1 MNSHLAIKVAGKEM
15 ALRPDQTVDFELA
28 NPLFNDTEM
37 FSLPFNPPFEQNR
50 HLMKNIDDVK
60 SDVSPMTMEGLSA
73 VVYGEGLPLHSG
85 ITVVQEDDELFGG
98 MSLNIDASKQSFDD
112 LIGDLQCQDVPL
124 KDRIQIGEK
133 IGNIHVQ
140 VSYDYKVDIHFQSG
154 KKDEWSNYTYDNDT
168 VEGDFEPQALGFSYP
183 GICQVTGEKQVAV
196 ENEAKT
202 REYPDGHK
210 VKVPMEATGYAN
222 STFINV
228 TDAYG
233 ENSAHW
239 GEGGAKYCNARVAYL
254 HKGLNDDGTSS
265 DDVIKQKDIEWN
277 RELYESKYPYWV
289 LDADRQQSGICFY
302 VLYFLD
308 CLFAHLGVAFDKDA
322 LLAVEDFKHLCFFTA
337 KCCYDSEP
345 IKDASHSFY
354 SVEDANTWL
363 NSRGCGGTLGVSD
376 PEPKQVQK
384 FDYELND
391 SGIIE
396 RVEVGKHAVQSIT
409 VTATINKVAFYCNV
423 CKMWANSDN
432 FPEESVKTILDSLE
446 ASFGIRFHYD
456 YEKNKVTAYLLR
468 DVFRQVK
475 PVMESG
481 SIVLQPMQP
490 VRFNGTVNSVHKLA
504 EKITGFRMKYSAENT
519 AKEQEQYIRR
529 KKADYDTDY
538 DYREY
543 PEGRVVIDETYIDI
557 AKQANATNTKIYV
570 DLTTGNAYR
579 YKVNG
584 ETMAD
589 ARLFEV
595 GQFHG
600 IEVGDCSAV
609 ADKRGT
615 IREYISDFQPMSFN
629 DVNALSVLG
638 LNKERRGSDD
648 KGNTVIVSKIQNGGQ
663 PMLVAYIDEDMKH
676 EFCEYKINNV
686 LSNDLVDLYLTENLR
701 LIENYDP
708 TDTDDGN
715 SPLQEI
721 DWGLSIAMMRGGG
734 TNMTIQNY
742 SHDYDGFGNDK
753 WRTVSGEYALTSD
766 TIDQIGNEYDYNGTA
781 SGIGDGERFSLKITA
796 YKPFR
801 YKYVS
806 GQLKISTDPKE
817 WLGDASWLVPCDGDV
832 INPQTGKVETKIRT
846 RGTFDSFMSELC
858 YFLLR
863 RKKVRIKAMTTV
875 AQLADIP
882 NHWRQLWQIGDMTGF
897 IDKVQYQLAIDKP
910 LGEVTIDFYII

>member
-1 MNSHLAIKVAGKEM
+1 MNSHLAIKVAGEEM

-50 HLMKNIDDVK
+50 HLMKNMDDVK
-60 SDVSPMTMEGLSA
+60 SDVSPMTMEGLPA
-73 VVYGEGLPLHSG
+73 VVYGEGLPMHSG
-85 ITVVQEDDELFGG
+85 IIVVQEDEELDGG

-112 LIGDLQCQDVPL
+112 LIGDMTCQDVPL

-133 IGNIHVQ
+133 IGNIHVE
-140 VSYDYKVDIHFQSG
+140 VSYSYQVDIHFHSG
-154 KKDEWSNYTYDNDT
+154 KKDEWDNYTYDKDT
-168 VEGDFEPQALGFSYP
+168 EKGDFEPQALGFSYP
-183 GICQVTGEKQVAV
+183 GICQVTGDKQVAV
-196 ENEAKT
+196 ENTSKSKT
-202 REYPDGHK
+202 YPDGHK
-210 VKVPMEATGYAN
+210 VKVPKEVTGYAN

-265 DDVIKQKDIEWN
+265 DDVIKQKDIDRN
-277 RELYESKYPYWV
+277 DKQYEGIYPYWV

-322 LLAVEDFKHLCFFTA
+322 LLAVEDFKHLCFFTTHC
-337 KCCYDSEP
+337 KYDSEP
-345 IKDASHSFY
+345 MTDSSHTFY
-354 SVEDANTWL
+354 SMEEANAWL
-363 NSRGCGGTLGVSD
+363 DSRGCGGTLGVGD
-376 PEPKQVQK
+376 PEPKQIQK
-384 FDYELND
+384 FKYKKNDGSYE
-391 SGIIE
+391 E
-396 RVEVGKHAVQSIT
+396 VEVGKNDIQTIT
-409 VTATINKVAFYCNV
+409 VTATLGKVVFSCNV

-475 PVMESG
+475 PVRESG
-481 SIVLQPMQP
+481 DIVVSPMQP
-490 VRFNGTVNSVHKLA
+490 VRFNGTVHSVKKLT
-504 EKITGFRMKYSAENT
+504 EKITGFRMKYSAEST
-519 AKEQEQYIRR
+519 PKEQEQYIRR
-529 KKADYDTDY
+529 RKSDYDTDY

-543 PEGRVVIDETYIDI
+543 PEGRVIIDETYIDI
-557 AKQANATNTKIYV
+557 AKQASATNTKIYV

-589 ARLFEV
+589 SRLFEV

-600 IEVGDCSAV
+600 IELGDCSSV

-615 IREYISDFQPMSFN
+615 IREYVSDFQPMSFN
-629 DVNALSVLG
+629 DVNSTSVLG
-638 LNKERRGSDD
+638 LNKERTAKDD
-648 KGNTVIVSKIQNGGQ
+648 KGNTYTFKDVQSSGQ

-686 LSNDLVDLYLTENLR
+686 LSNDLVDLYLTETLH
-701 LIENYDP
+701 LVESYDP

-715 SPLQEI
+715 SPLQEM

-766 TIDQIGNEYDYNGTA
+766 TIDQIGNEFDYNGTA

-801 YKYVS
+801 YKYVDGS
-806 GQLKISTDPKE
+806 LKISTDPKE
-817 WLGDASWLVPCDGDV
+817 WFGDPSWLVPCDGDV

-858 YFLLR
+858 YFLLH

-882 NHWRQLWQIGDMTGF
+882 NHWRQLWQIGDLTGF